1 MAEAAEGGLCLIHL
15 WTDSGEQVGMVK
27 FKLVVEGVSAGA
39 SPSGSP
45 EDDWWVWGEA
55 SCPLLAR
62 GQNLALFFLIDW
74 GLSDSDIFCQKKQ
87 ACVFL

>member
-1 MAEAAEGGLCLIHL
+1 
-15 WTDSGEQVGMVK
+15 MVK

-62 GQNLALFFLIDW
+62 GQNLALFFLID
-74 GLSDSDIFCQKKQ
+74 
-87 ACVFL
+87 